1 MILLPRFK
9 SRPPCSARP
18 IVLQIESSHR
28 CINQHRPSCH
38 PCSVRRFLSPELPT
52 TLRPRR
58 LWQATGPD
66 VKAIRTCSRCTYPW
80 TPSREVLILDV
91 HDYHELS
98 VRYLTNRVIKWSVS
112 VSGFLGPGCLA
123 LHRVGPVYRKI
134 VLSSHSPS
142 QFNCQHD
149 KVMLTTSH
157 TTCYSA
163 PVA

>member
-9 SRPPCSARP
+9 SRPAYSAHP

-28 CINQHRPSCH
+28 SDALISIDQCCH
-38 PCSVRRFLSPELPT
+38 PCSVQRFLSPELPT

-58 LWQATGPD
+58 MWQGQQDRMWRQLGRAATA
-66 VKAIRTCSRCTYPW
+66 AICP
-80 TPSREVLILDV
+80 
-91 HDYHELS
+91 LS
-98 VRYLTNRVIKWSVS
+98 HIKWSVS
-112 VSGFLGPGCLA
+112 VSGFLGSGSLA

-142 QFNCQHD
+142 KFNGQHD
-149 KVMLTTSH
+149 KVISTTFH

-163 PVA
+163 PVV